1 MKNLRIPKI
10 FYFISYVDMSFILR
24 CCATYHEIGDGN
36 FNITH
41 SHFID

>member
-1 MKNLRIPKI
+1 MYITSGSNKNH
-10 FYFISYVDMSFILR
+10 ISITSYGQVS
-24 CCATYHEIGDGN
+24 YPEIGDGN